1 MKRFGGTEREP
12 RSGARFH
19 VPGPLSPGAETLL
32 PPDTAHHAIRVLRLA
47 VDDAVTLFDGYG
59 GEYLGRVVAVARGQV
74 RVLAG
79 THRAVE
85 RESPVR
91 VTLVQG
97 ISSSERMDYTVRKCV
112 ELGIARV
119 VPVFTRRS
127 VVKLGSER
135 SARRRQHWQQLCV
148 AACEQCGRN
157 QIPPVDEP
165 VDFDHWLSGLGAA
178 GADEPRLALAASA
191 NLALKTLAAPA
202 AAMLLVGPEG
212 GLDQTELAMAR
223 SRGFQDVRLGP
234 RILRTETAAVA
245 ALAAI
250 QALWGDF

>member
-1 MKRFGGTEREP
+1 MKRTGSAPREP
-12 RSGARFH
+12 KSGARFY

-32 PPDTAHHAIRVLRLA
+32 PPDTAHHAVRVLRLA
-47 VDDAVTLFDGYG
+47 VDDAVTLFDGGG
-59 GEYLGRVVAVARGQV
+59 GEYLGRVTAVARGQV

-79 THRAVE
+79 THRPVE
-85 RESPVR
+85 REAPIE

-112 ELGIARV
+112 ELGVARV

-127 VVKLGSER
+127 VVKLGAER
-135 SARRRQHWQQLCV
+135 GARRRQHWQQLCV

-157 QIPPVDEP
+157 RVPLVEEP
-165 VDFDHWLSGLGAA
+165 LDFDHWLAGLGPAA
-178 GADEPRLALAASA
+178 AAEPRLTLSASSA
-191 NLALKTLAAPA
+191 LALKALAAPA

-212 GLDQTELAMAR
+212 GLDRTELAMAR
-223 SRGFQDVRLGP
+223 SRGFQELRLGP

-250 QALWGDF
+250 QTLWGDF

>member
-1 MKRFGGTEREP
+1 MKQAGASAREP
-12 RSGARFH
+12 KSGARFH
-19 VPGPLSPGAETLL
+19 VPGPLSPGAETSL

-47 VDDAVTLFDGYG
+47 VDDAVTLFDGSG
-59 GEYLGRVVAVARGQV
+59 GEYLGRVTAVARGQV
-74 RVLAG
+74 RVLASI
-79 THRAVE
+79 HRPVE

-112 ELGIARV
+112 ELGVARV

-127 VVKLGSER
+127 VVKLGPER
-135 SARRRQHWQQLCV
+135 GARRRQHWQQLCV
-148 AACEQCGRN
+148 SACEQCGRN
-157 QIPPVDEP
+157 LVPLVEEP
-165 VDFDHWLSGLGAA
+165 VDFDHWLADLGPPSAQ
-178 GADEPRLALAASA
+178 EPRLTLAASA
-191 NLALKTLAAPA
+191 EMALKSLTAPA
-202 AAMLLVGPEG
+202 AALLLVGPEG
-212 GLDQTELAMAR
+212 GLDRTELAMAR
-223 SRGFQDVRLGP
+223 SRGFQEARLGP